1 MGKEL
6 YLYIHSR
13 GDILAGGQV
22 SVYELRCQY
31 LEDVMEEVVGG
42 FLLIVSVSQWNR
54 KLGH

>member
-31 LEDVMEEVVGG
+31 LEDVVEEVVGG